1 MNDGRTVLLLSR
13 AGAAGLPED
22 IRRRLEDT
30 ARLVVHPVPGRL
42 GAAESASL
50 LAEVDILAST
60 NLALP
65 VLDEAL
71 LQAAPRLAHVV
82 LYATGYE
89 HIDVGL
95 LDRRGITLTT
105 LPDYATTAVAEH
117 ALALIMAL
125 AARVPLANDRSRG
138 LAPAGVSLR
147 GFEVAGRTLGIVGTG
162 RIGRHLA
169 RIARGIGMTV
179 IGTDI
184 DPLARVRAAADG
196 IQMVV
201 PAHLVAQADV
211 VAICASTIQGTFP
224 ILDAAAIA
232 ALKPG
237 AVVVS
242 VGRPV
247 LVDTPAMLAALR
259 GHVVRGY
266 AVDDVIAGPDFE
278 DPAVDLIAEGRL
290 LQTGHSAW
298 WRDEVLDRGG
308 RMFADAILAAAC
320 GHPVNVVH
328 ADNHHAEGRWV
339 G

>member
-1 MNDGRTVLLLSR
+1 
-13 AGAAGLPED
+13 
-22 IRRRLEDT
+22 
-30 ARLVVHPVPGRL
+30 
-42 GAAESASL
+42 
-50 LAEVDILAST
+50 
-60 NLALP
+60 
-65 VLDEAL
+65 
-71 LQAAPRLAHVV
+71 
-82 LYATGYE
+82 
-89 HIDVGL
+89 
-95 LDRRGITLTT
+95 
-105 LPDYATTAVAEH
+105 
-117 ALALIMAL
+117 
-125 AARVPLANDRSRG
+125 
-138 LAPAGVSLR
+138 
-147 GFEVAGRTLGIVGTG
+147 
-162 RIGRHLA
+162 
-169 RIARGIGMTV
+169 
-179 IGTDI
+179 
-184 DPLARVRAAADG
+184 
-196 IQMVV
+196 MVV

-328 ADNHHAEGRWV
+328 AGDHHAEGRWV